1 MPNSKCEKCSLYIDD
16 IVKSKNEKITF
27 VKLLHKRIKKI
38 FGIPFKISPGIRHNE
53 ICGSKCNCDGV
64 LYYEPLTEKVEYSS
78 NSVPMSSSI
87 LSLFT
92 KVISTAAP
100 LE

>member
-64 LYYEPLTEKVEYSS
+64 LYYEPFATHPKNFKEFDFNE
-78 NSVPMSSSI
+78 
-87 LSLFT
+87 LFLDFDLDDIINRI
-92 KVISTAAP
+92 KKN
-100 LE
+100 